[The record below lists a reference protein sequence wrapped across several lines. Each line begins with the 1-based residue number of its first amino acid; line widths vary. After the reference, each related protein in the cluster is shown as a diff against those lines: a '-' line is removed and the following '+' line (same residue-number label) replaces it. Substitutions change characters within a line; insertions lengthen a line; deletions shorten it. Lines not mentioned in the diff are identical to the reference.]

1 MKTNN
6 KTIDAPPYHL
16 AGPWLVT
23 GRARFIHDEPKPKDL
38 QTVKVLTS
46 PYAHAKIISIDTSK
60 AKLLKGISAVLTFK
74 DIPGENQIGVVAKDE
89 PLLPFDEVNY
99 IGQPVAII
107 VAENEEISESAIRLI
122 EVKYKPLELIFT
134 CTKALEKNSLL
145 GPIRKIERGN
155 LNKGFADSDF
165 VLKGTINT
173 SSQDHFYLETQ
184 IARAIPSEDNEILIY
199 SATQSPSE
207 VQNVV
212 ARILGVKSKDVTVDV
227 KRIGGGFGGKERA
240 ATIWACLAALAA
252 HKIQKPVELRLSRL
266 EDMSWRGKRHPFEIK
281 YKVGFNKKGKIIA
294 YSVEFNL
301 DGGAYADLTMAV
313 LQRAMVHA
321 ENTYYIPNIRIIARP
336 CKTNTPPNTALRGF
350 GAPQGIFAIEYVIER
365 IAHKLKIDS
374 IQLRKINSYKERQKT
389 PYGQEVHDV
398 HIKELFDKLTHN
410 CQYQKL
416 LKQVTRFNND
426 NKFVKQGIGITPVK
440 FGLSFT
446 KITYNQASA
455 LVWIYEDSTISVSH
469 GAIEMGQEVNTKVAQ
484 IVASE
489 FGVNLNRI
497 RVESNNTKRI
507 GNSTPTAASVCADL
521 NGNAARNA
529 VLQIISRLRPLAI
542 AILKKEY
549 QIKSK
554 LENIVF
560 KNNSVFDTKFPKS
573 KRKFTDLIMN
583 AFEQRI
589 SLGAH
594 GFYKTPKINFN
605 SEKGKGSPF
614 AYFVFGCALS
624 LVEVDILTGNF
635 TIKKTFI
642 VHEMGKS
649 INLAIDRGQIEGA
662 YMQGFGWL
670 TMEELILDE
679 KGNYLTNTPSTYKI
693 PNIKDLSEEMH
704 IETIERQ
711 TKHSS
716 IKGSKA
722 IGEPPFIYGE
732 SVYFAI
738 KHAIESIADYKI
750 EANLKIP
757 ATPESIIMAVE
768 EINMKQYK

>member
-1 MKTNN
+1 MKTDNN
-6 KTIDAPPYHL
+6 TPQHL

-23 GRARFIHDEPKPKDL
+23 GKARFICDEPRPKNL
-38 QTVKVLTS
+38 QFVKVLVSSYT
-46 PYAHAKIISIDTSK
+46 HARIISIDTKK
-60 AKLLKGISAVLTFK
+60 AKELKGVNAILTYQ
-74 DIPGENQIGVVAKDE
+74 DIPGENQIGVGIFDE
-89 PLLPFDEVNY
+89 PLLPELKVNY
-99 IGQPVAII
+99 IGQPIAIV
-107 VAENEEISESAIRLI
+107 VAENEEIAEQALKLI
-122 EVKYKPLELIFT
+122 QVKYQPLTPIFSVSE
-134 CTKALEKNSLL
+134 ALAKNQFI

-155 LNKGFADSDF
+155 LNQGFAQSDF
-165 VLKGTINT
+165 ILEGIINT
-173 SSQDHFYLETQ
+173 NSQDHFYLETQ

-252 HKIQKPVELRLSRL
+252 HKTQKPVELRLSRL
-266 EDMSWRGKRHPFEIK
+266 EDMSWRGKRHPCEIR
-281 YKVGFNKKGKIIA
+281 YKIGFNQNSKIIA
-294 YSVEFNL
+294 YSVDFNL
-301 DGGAYADLTMAV
+301 NSGAVADLTMAV
-313 LQRAMVHA
+313 MQRAMVHA
-321 ENTYYIPNIRIIARP
+321 DNTYYIPNIRIIGHP
-336 CKTNTPPNTALRGF
+336 CKTNLPPNTALRGF

-365 IAHKLKIDS
+365 IAHQLKIDP
-374 IQLRKINSYKERQKT
+374 IQVRKINLYKEQQET
-389 PYGQEVHDV
+389 PYGQQVHDV
-398 HIKELFDKLTHN
+398 HIAELFNRLEKNSQYLKLIESVKKYN
-410 CQYQKL
+410 QQ
-416 LKQVTRFNND
+416 
-426 NKFVKQGIGITPVK
+426 NKFTKQGIGITPVK

-446 KITYNQASA
+446 KIPYNQASA
-455 LVWIYEDSTISVSH
+455 LVWVYEDGTISVSH

-489 FGVNLNRI
+489 FGVSLNRI

-529 VLQIISRLRPLAI
+529 VLQIISRLKPLAI

-554 LENIVF
+554 PENIVF

-573 KRKFTDLIMN
+573 KIKFTDLIMT
-583 AFEQRI
+583 AFEQRV

-594 GFYKTPKINFN
+594 GFYKTPKINFDP
-605 SEKGKGSPF
+605 EKGKGSPF

-649 INLAIDRGQIEGA
+649 INIAIDRGQIEGA

-670 TMEELILDE
+670 TIEELILDE
-679 KGNYLTNTPSTYKI
+679 KGRYLTNTPSTYKI

-704 IETIERQ
+704 IETIETQ

-716 IKGSKA
+716 VKSSKA

-768 EINMKQYK
+768 DIRNKQ